1 MKYLIGSILIIVL
14 TFSACSK
21 KSVEYGTKGALA
33 GGVGSAF
40 VGALTDIVLDGK
52 INSSTLTRNLVSGS
66 IAGATTGAIVGS
78 KSKKE
83 TKKVESKPKEELMY
97 KEKIGSE
104 NYTALKYL
112 VECKYNESYR
122 TTIKTENS
130 SNKDYK
136 LAAYAIQALNDKDR
150 KNDIGVSQAIS
161 KFISLSDK
169 IKTTDTAKIELD
181 KLYSRLLN
189 ERRVRGIVCNNN

>member
-14 TFSACSK
+14 AFSACSQ

-52 INSSTLTRNLVSGS
+52 INSSTLTRNLVSGA

-78 KSKKE
+78 NSKKE
-83 TKKVESKPKEELMY
+83 TKKVESKPTEELMY

-104 NYTALKYL
+104 NYTALNHL
-112 VECKYNESYR
+112 VECRNNVSYR
-122 TTIKTENS
+122 ITIKTES
-130 SNKDYK
+130 SQNKDYK

-150 KNDIGVSQAIS
+150 KNEIGITQSIN
-161 KFISLSDK
+161 KFIALSDK
-169 IKTTDTAKIELD
+169 IRTKDTAKIELD
-181 KLYSRLLN
+181 KLYSKLLN
-189 ERRVRGIVCNNN
+189 ERRVRGIICNNN